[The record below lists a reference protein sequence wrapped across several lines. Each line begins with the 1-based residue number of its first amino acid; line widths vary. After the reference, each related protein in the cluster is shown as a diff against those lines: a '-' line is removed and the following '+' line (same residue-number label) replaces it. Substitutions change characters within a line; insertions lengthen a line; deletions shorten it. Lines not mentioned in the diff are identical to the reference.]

1 MRLNPYIKAS
11 GNTTPIIMLDVIIAL
26 LPVIVISVV
35 AFGTMAIL
43 LIGTSVLSAIL
54 TDMIFSGLLLKNRK
68 AVFDGSSIVTALLL
82 TFTVSP
88 LTPWYVL
95 AFGSSLAVLFGKIL
109 WGGLGRNRFNPALV
123 GREIMTVIF
132 PAIIGASGI
141 WATSY
146 YVNVSSVNLF
156 PGLESSYL
164 SSYIS
169 ALIYKTNGAMG
180 EYSSLFIVLGGLYLL
195 IRKRISW
202 HIPIAVILVFHLC
215 FWLTKDLTEIR
226 YSIAGLLFGAIFMA
240 TDMPSSP
247 NNKVGKLY
255 YGGMI
260 GLVTFLLIS
269 GGVRFEYL
277 SYSILIL
284 NGFSSR
290 ISEVFIPRVWGTRNN
305 KYKKIENVFLL
316 TLSIL
321 GVTLAV
327 LSLHNLGLQ
336 AILLFVF
343 MAFLLFKF
351 IFSSQIVA
359 SYRTYRII

>member
-11 GNTTPIIMLDVIIAL
+11 GNTTPIIMFDVIIAL

-95 AFGSSLAVLFGKIL
+95 AVGSSLAVLFGKIL
-109 WGGLGRNRFNPALV
+109 WGGLGKNRFNPALV

-141 WATSY
+141 WVTSS
-146 YVNVSSVNLF
+146 YVNVPSANFF
-156 PGLESSYL
+156 PGLE

-169 ALIYKTNGAMG
+169 ALIYKTSGAMG

-202 HIPIAVILVFHLC
+202 HIPVAVILVFHLC
-215 FWLTKDLTEIR
+215 FWLMNDLTEIR
-226 YSIAGLLFGAIFMA
+226 YSIAGLLFGTMFMA

-247 NNKVGKLY
+247 DNKVGKLY
-255 YGGMI
+255 YGAMI
-260 GLVTFLLIS
+260 GLVTFLLIL

-290 ISEVFIPRVWGTRNN
+290 ITETFIPRVWGTKNN

-336 AILLFVF
+336 AILLFAFV
-343 MAFLLFKF
+343 AFLLFKF
-351 IFSSQIVA
+351 IFSSQIVD
-359 SYRTYRII
+359 SYKTDRII